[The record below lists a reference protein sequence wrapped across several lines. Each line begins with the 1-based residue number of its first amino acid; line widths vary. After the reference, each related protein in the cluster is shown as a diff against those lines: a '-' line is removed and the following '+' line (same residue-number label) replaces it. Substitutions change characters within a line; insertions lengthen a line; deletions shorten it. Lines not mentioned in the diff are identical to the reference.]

1 MNIDVDKILETGA
14 KVVDSAKKTAVELA
28 QKGKKQVDLLDA
40 QAKKSKAERQLG
52 ALVYSLAKNGE
63 ENELLVKKYI
73 DAIAAIEAD
82 IEELRKEVPAEE
94 QPREAQPEAETG
106 TAPEAPAAETGKKT
120 CPQCGAEVEEDALFC
135 NGCGAQL

>member
-1 MNIDVDKILETGA
+1 MNIDMDRILETGA
-14 KVVDSAKKTAVELA
+14 KVMDSAKKTAVELA

-40 QAKKSKAERQLG
+40 QAKKTKAERQLG
-52 ALVYSLAKNGE
+52 ALVYSLAKNAE

-73 DAIAAIEAD
+73 DAIAAIDAE
-82 IEELRKEVPAEE
+82 IEELKKEAPVEEEPVCCAEPAGAAEE
-94 QPREAQPEAETG
+94 G
-106 TAPEAPAAETGKKT
+106 TGKKT

>member
-82 IEELRKEVPAEE
+82 IEELQK
-94 QPREAQPEAETG
+94 
-106 TAPEAPAAETGKKT
+106 EAPAAEPPAEPQAEPEAPAEEGTAKKT

>member
-94 QPREAQPEAETG
+94 QPC
-106 TAPEAPAAETGKKT
+106 EAPAAPEACAETAKKT

>member
-1 MNIDVDKILETGA
+1 MNIDVDKILEIGA

-94 QPREAQPEAETG
+94 QPCEAPAET
-106 TAPEAPAAETGKKT
+106 EAPAAPEACAETAKKT

>member
-82 IEELRKEVPAEE
+82 IEELKKEVPAEE
-94 QPREAQPEAETG
+94 PVC
-106 TAPEAPAAETGKKT
+106 EAPAENEAPAEPEACAETAKKT